1 MTGSMILRLVN
12 KTSSAQGLLNRE
24 RYNLRQTPV
33 SPSPRDEQPNQT
45 SQTTLEE
52 SQPDEVYF
60 MVPYKKDSTPSL
72 RAVGRVREQG
82 MTRWFAL

>member
-1 MTGSMILRLVN
+1 MTGSMILSLVN

-33 SPSPRDEQPNQT
+33 SPSPRDEQPNQI
-45 SQTTLEE
+45 SQTAPE

-60 MVPYKKDSTPSL
+60 KVQYKKDSTPSL

-82 MTRWFAL
+82 MTRWSAL